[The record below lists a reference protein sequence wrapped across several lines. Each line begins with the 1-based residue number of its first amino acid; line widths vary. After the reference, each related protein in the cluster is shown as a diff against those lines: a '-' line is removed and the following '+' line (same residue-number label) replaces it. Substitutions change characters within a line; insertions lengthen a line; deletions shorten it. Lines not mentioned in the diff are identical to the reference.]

1 MDNRYDVVIIGGGPA
16 GLTAAIYTS
25 RANLSTLVLEAEAPG
40 GKLVKTYE
48 IANYPGVKTVQGF
61 QLALD
66 LMEHGTSFGATL
78 DFATVEAIVD
88 EGEYKCVKCG
98 ERAFYGRTVIIATGT
113 AERKLDLPEADK
125 FTGRGISYCA
135 VCDGAFY
142 RNQTVTV
149 IGGGNSALE
158 ESLYLT
164 SLVEKVN
171 IVIRRDQFRA
181 EANIQKRVLEN
192 EKINIIYN
200 SLPHALIIKDGKIAG
215 ITLKNVKTD
224 ELTDVPCTG
233 IFPYIGSDPATKFA
247 VGLVEMNQNGY
258 IIADKSMATSCPGI
272 FAAGDVIEKELR
284 QVVTATGDGAVAANS
299 AIKYLMEH
307 KGN

>member
-1 MDNRYDVVIIGGGPA
+1 MDNRFDVVIIGGGPA

-25 RANLSTLVLEAEAPG
+25 RANLSTLILEAEAPG

-48 IANYPGVKTVQGF
+48 IANYPGVKTVNGF

-66 LMEHGTSFGATL
+66 LMEHSTQFGATL
-78 DFATVEAIVD
+78 DFAEVKKIED
-88 EGEYKCVKCG
+88 QGEYTAVITADKTFFGK
-98 ERAFYGRTVIIATGT
+98 AVIIATGT
-113 AERKLDLPEADK
+113 VERKLDLPRADE

-164 SLVEKVN
+164 SLVEKVY
-171 IVIRRDQFRA
+171 IVIRRDEFRA
-181 EANIQKRVLEN
+181 EAGIQKRVLDN
-192 EKINIIYN
+192 EKIEIIYN
-200 SLPHALIIKDGKIAG
+200 SLPHALIIEDGKIAG
-215 ITLKNVKTD
+215 ITLRNVRTD
-224 ELTDVPCTG
+224 ELTDVACTG

-247 VGLVEMNQNGY
+247 EGIVEMTEKGY
-258 IIADKSMATSCPGI
+258 IIVDKSMETSRKGI
-272 FAAGDVIEKELR
+272 FAAGDVIDKELR
-284 QVVTATGDGAVAANS
+284 QVVTAAGDGAVAANS
-299 AIKYLMEH
+299 AIKYLME
-307 KGN
+307 KK